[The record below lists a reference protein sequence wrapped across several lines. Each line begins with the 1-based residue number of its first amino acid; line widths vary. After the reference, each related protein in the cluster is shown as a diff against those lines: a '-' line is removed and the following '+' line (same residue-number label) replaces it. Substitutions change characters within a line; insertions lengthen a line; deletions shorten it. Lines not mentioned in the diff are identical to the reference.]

1 MSAKFL
7 HEVNEK
13 QVKDGK
19 VMVHEELI
27 IHGDKGVTMKF
38 YHKENDKIMKVVIVK
53 KPEGYLLKTVMDGK
67 ADESTMSKSDLLK
80 EVKKHKQLK
89 FILDYLESAK
99 DLARPVKRG
108 SRKAGSRKS
117 GSKKGSKRSGMRK
130 MSRKGSKRGSKRG
143 SKKGSKK

>member
-27 IHGDKGVTMKF
+27 IHGEKGVTMKF
-38 YHKENDKIMKVVIVK
+38 YHKESDKIMKVVIVK
-53 KPEGYLLKTVMDGK
+53 KPDGYLMKTVMDGK
-67 ADESTMSKSDLLK
+67 AAESTISKADLVK
-80 EVKKHKQLK
+80 ELKKHKQLK
-89 FILDYLESAK
+89 FILDYIESAK

-108 SRKAGSRKS
+108 SRKAGSRK
-117 GSKKGSKRSGMRK
+117 GSKKGSKRGGARK
-130 MSRKGSKRGSKRG
+130 MSKKGSKKAG
-143 SKKGSKK
+143 SKKGSKKW

>member
-67 ADESTMSKSDLLK
+67 AGESTMSKADLLK

-89 FILDYLESAK
+89 FIQDYLESAK

-108 SRKAGSRKS
+108 SRKAGSRK
-117 GSKKGSKRSGMRK
+117 GSKKGS
-130 MSRKGSKRGSKRG
+130 RGGARRM
-143 SKKGSKK
+143 SKKGSKKGSRKGSKKW